1 MEDKQEKIDEVE
13 RAKQFFRSRKKDVF
27 FLVASVFFG
36 IFLEWNIVE
45 IAIFT
50 ILIWAILGPISVRIL
65 AAAALFFLSIVPF
78 LLVLDREIQA
88 EQYAVYAYYFL
99 VIAVIRSIAELKGEE
114 KFSH

>member
-13 RAKQFFRSRKKDVF
+13 RAKQFFRSRKKDAF

-50 ILIWAILGPISVRIL
+50 ILIWAIIGPISVRIL
-65 AAAALFFLSIVPF
+65 AAVALFFLSIVPF
-78 LLVLDREIQA
+78 LLVLDREVQA

-99 VIAVIRSIAELKGEE
+99 VMAVIRSVIDLRAESK
-114 KFSH
+114 SSY